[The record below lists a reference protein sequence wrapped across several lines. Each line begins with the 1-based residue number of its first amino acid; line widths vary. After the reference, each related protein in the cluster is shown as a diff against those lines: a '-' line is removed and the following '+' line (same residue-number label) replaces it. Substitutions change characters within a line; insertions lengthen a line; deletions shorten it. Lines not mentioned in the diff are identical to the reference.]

1 MMNIPGRREAWSE
14 EWDGLVTVPLDVGVP
29 LHHHNT
35 NYNVQRGV
43 KHNLFRSPGSDSHHV
58 IVFTS
63 PGRDLVK
70 KYFLC
75 RSDLTLPLAQ
85 FPDREVG
92 WQEPHP

>member
-1 MMNIPGRREAWSE
+1 M
-14 EWDGLVTVPLDVGVP
+14 TVPLDVGVP

-75 RSDLTLPLAQ
+75 RSDLNFTSGSISRQGSWLTRASSIVYSVK
-85 FPDREVG
+85 PD
-92 WQEPHP
+92 